1 MHPSKLK
8 YEHIFGLHTVK
19 HVFENDISRVVEL
32 WTQQTKQSKQKQHDG
47 KLQDLL
53 KQAQQQGIVIQT
65 VPKKTLDKLTENQH
79 HQGIVIRCK
88 ARPINTQSNL
98 ETILLNLNQPP
109 FLLILDEVQ
118 DPHNLGAC
126 LRTADAAGIHA
137 VIVPKNRACSLSP
150 IVHKVASGAAD
161 TVPLIQVTNLV
172 STLRWLQEQGIWIIG
187 TDDDTQ
193 TSLFDTP
200 LTGPLALV
208 LGAEGTGLRR
218 LTRENCDA
226 LVSIPMLGKVESLNV
241 SVATGVCLFE
251 AIRQRQP
258 IVQKTPVST

>member
-1 MHPSKLK
+1 MQRSVSPKPK
-8 YEHIFGLHTVK
+8 YEYIFGLHTVRQ
-19 HVFENDISRVVEL
+19 VFENDIFRVIEL
-32 WTQQTKQSKQKQHDG
+32 WTQQERHDE
-47 KLQDLL
+47 KLQHLL
-53 KQAQQQGIVIQT
+53 KQARQQGIVIQT
-65 VPKKTLDKLTENQH
+65 VPKKTLDKLTRNQH
-79 HQGIVIRCK
+79 HQGIIIRCK
-88 ARPINTQSNL
+88 ARPINTESKL
-98 ETILLNLNQPP
+98 EIILTSLNQPP

-150 IVHKVASGAAD
+150 TVCKVASGAAD

-172 STLRWLQEQGIWIIG
+172 NTLRWLQQQGIWIIG
-187 TDDDTQ
+187 TDDTTQ
-193 TSLFDTP
+193 TSLFDTI

-218 LTRENCDA
+218 LTQENCDA
-226 LVSIPMLGKVESLNV
+226 LVSIPMFGKVESLNV

-251 AIRQRQP
+251 AVRQRQP
-258 IVQKTPVST
+258 ILQKIPALT

>member
-1 MHPSKLK
+1 MQRSFLPKPK
-8 YEHIFGLHTVK
+8 YEHIFGLHTVRQ
-19 HVFENDISRVVEL
+19 VFENDISCVVEL
-32 WTQQTKQSKQKQHDG
+32 WTQQGRHDG
-47 KLQDLL
+47 KLQSLL
-53 KQAQQQGIVIQT
+53 KQAQQQGIVIQE
-65 VPKKTLDKLTENQH
+65 VPKKTLDKLTGNQH

-88 ARPINTQSNL
+88 ARPINTQSKL
-98 ETILLNLNQPP
+98 ETILASLNQPP

-150 IVHKVASGAAD
+150 SVRKVASGAAD

-172 STLRWLQEQGIWIIG
+172 STLRWLQEQGVWIIG
-187 TDDDTQ
+187 TDDETQ
-193 TSLFDTP
+193 TSLFDTS

-218 LTRENCDA
+218 LTRENCDV
-226 LVSIPMLGKVESLNV
+226 LVSIPMFGKVESLNV

-251 AIRQRQP
+251 AVRQRQP
-258 IVQKTPVST
+258 IVQKKPVST